1 VTVTDD
7 KGATATQVVTV
18 TVTGTNDAP
27 VITSSA
33 QAGSV
38 AEDTALTASGQ
49 VTSSDVDSGHTA
61 AYSGNASGTYGSF
74 VVDPATGVWTYTLD
88 NAGHQALAAGES
100 HDETFTVT
108 VTDDKGAT
116 ATQVVTVTVTGADDP
131 SQITLAAGDSDTG
144 SVTEDQSVVNGS
156 ISTGG
161 TLSVSDVDAGSV
173 AAFNPAATVLKS
185 STVSGSTALA
195 PVALGTLSIDAT
207 GHWNYAVAN
216 SAVRYLGSGDS
227 ETLVYTV
234 KATDGTSH
242 DITITVHGA
251 NYAPVITSSAQ
262 TGSVTED
269 GTSTAT
275 GRVTSSD
282 VDQGATAAYSG
293 NASGTYG
300 SFAVN
305 ASTGAWT
312 YTLDNT
318 KAAVQALAA
327 GESHNETF
335 TVTVSDGNGGSASQ
349 TVTITVNGTNDAP
362 TITSSAQSGSVT
374 EDTTPTASGQITS
387 SDVDTGH
394 TATYS
399 GNAAGTYGN
408 FAVNASTGAWT
419 YTLDNTK
426 AAVQALAAGESH
438 NETFTVTVTD
448 DKGATATQNVTVTVH
463 GIDEE
468 AGVTLTTSDAN
479 TVGAASDSTS
489 ASFASAIGLAG
500 TVSYVLG
507 VAAQGVDS
515 TLTSG
520 NQHIYLYKLGTGAVV
535 GSTAATQGAVTADN
549 TVFGLAVNAAGSV
562 TLTQYQTLDH
572 AAGAVTPYATQLD
585 VLNNGL
591 VNLTASNGTQSQVID
606 LGGNVRF
613 ADAGPTLAPI
623 QNQQVNNAVGSTA
636 TGSLAFAA
644 GADGAGAATI
654 AAGSLNGALYQG
666 HTILTSASG
675 AGLFGYVDND
685 GTAGLSAG
693 DTRIFTLT
701 LNPSGG
707 TKGTYDFTL
716 LQAIDGTI
724 TPYVVGTATSF
735 GSGPTAAQVLASST
749 GVNLAAVAGFVN
761 SGSFNV
767 ASWSTTL
774 SGLTAINAGM
784 TVDSVNGSTQ
794 GWGVSNNALSQGEML
809 RFDFGAANDFDGS
822 GAYVAPSAALSGAV
836 GATLTFQNFTAT
848 DVLYVKMVY
857 TDGTASFVQLTGSQI
872 APGGGTA
879 GSYTLTATAGHQI
892 DWIDVYGNA
901 TSSGGGKIGLSTVNS
916 YASVTDKLL
925 NFTATLT
932 DSDGDAVS
940 GAFAVNVK
948 TGGSPA
954 ATATPIALD
963 L

>member
-1 VTVTDD
+1 
-7 KGATATQVVTV
+7 
-18 TVTGTNDAP
+18 
-27 VITSSA
+27 
-33 QAGSV
+33 
-38 AEDTALTASGQ
+38 
-49 VTSSDVDSGHTA
+49 
-61 AYSGNASGTYGSF
+61 
-74 VVDPATGVWTYTLD
+74 
-88 NAGHQALAAGES
+88 
-100 HDETFTVT
+100 
-108 VTDDKGAT
+108 
-116 ATQVVTVTVTGADDP
+116 
-131 SQITLAAGDSDTG
+131 
-144 SVTEDQSVVNGS
+144 
-156 ISTGG
+156 
-161 TLSVSDVDAGSV
+161 
-173 AAFNPAATVLKS
+173 
-185 STVSGSTALA
+185 
-195 PVALGTLSIDAT
+195 
-207 GHWNYAVAN
+207 
-216 SAVRYLGSGDS
+216 
-227 ETLVYTV
+227 
-234 KATDGTSH
+234 
-242 DITITVHGA
+242 
-251 NYAPVITSSAQ
+251 
-262 TGSVTED
+262 
-269 GTSTAT
+269 
-275 GRVTSSD
+275 
-282 VDQGATAAYSG
+282 
-293 NASGTYG
+293 
-300 SFAVN
+300 
-305 ASTGAWT
+305 
-312 YTLDNT
+312 
-318 KAAVQALAA
+318 
-327 GESHNETF
+327 
-335 TVTVSDGNGGSASQ
+335 
-349 TVTITVNGTNDAP
+349 
-362 TITSSAQSGSVT
+362 
-374 EDTTPTASGQITS
+374 
-387 SDVDTGH
+387 
-394 TATYS
+394 
-399 GNAAGTYGN
+399 
-408 FAVNASTGAWT
+408 
-419 YTLDNTK
+419 
-426 AAVQALAAGESH
+426 
-438 NETFTVTVTD
+438 
-448 DKGATATQNVTVTVH
+448 
-463 GIDEE
+463 
-468 AGVTLTTSDAN
+468 
-479 TVGAASDSTS
+479 GAASDSTS

-963 L
+963 LDGGGIQYLDHTQGVTYDYTGSGTAVATAWVASGDGLLAQLHADGSVQIVFSTAAGQTDLEGLAQTNDTNHDGVFSIADQGFLSFGVWRDLNSDGVFETGEFLSLKDAGIVSLNLLSDGVPLVAADGDVRIYGSTTYTLADGSTGIVQDVGFVTMAANTAVATTVGTDATAAALGSSTPESGVQGFAGHSTDLMVEQDIDLSVFGAAMPPPFDPIDIAWGAHAAPDHGGWSDGGWSDGAFAIARSDAPMALPESGGWTIAIDHGDGSFNPVVPTEQQQELHQILFGEPSTVKLDFVSPTGAHEEHLLQGVDKISWG